1 MKEHKIMKRSIPF
14 IIFLAV
20 TIIFLSVIQV
30 TVSSKL
36 SITGIELGK
45 LQGELA
51 NYERENSVL
60 TENLLLTTS
69 LTNIASNAS
78 EIGFVEQKSIVYLTT
93 PLPLAVKR

>member
-1 MKEHKIMKRSIPF
+1 MKRSIPF
-14 IIFLAV
+14 IIFLV
-20 TIIFLSVIQV
+20 ITIIFLSVIQV
-30 TVSSKL
+30 AVSSKL
-36 SITGIELGK
+36 STTGIELDK
-45 LQGELA
+45 VQGELA

-60 TENLLLTTS
+60 TENFLLTTS